1 MEILEELL
9 SEAQDRLR
17 QQTAERDAF
26 VTNANLEIAAFA
38 GILRSTQMEINR
50 LRKRLG
56 LPVEEEEQST
66 PPPPKKEESG
76 EVGGGAKEEQQ
87 RPE

>member
-9 SEAQDRLR
+9 EEAQERLS

-38 GILRSTQMEINR
+38 GIIRSTQMEINR

-56 LPVEEEEQST
+56 LPVEEEEQPA
-66 PPPPKKEESG
+66 PPPPKKGSDAQSEAG
-76 EVGGGAKEEQQ
+76 DGAAEEQ
-87 RPE
+87 